1 MTKLY
6 WQYYSYFKIMI
17 MGEVMKKY
25 WEEFKSLYNITGILK
40 YSLIISILLLVIDY
54 YNLPTKSISSSFNK
68 SVLFLVILFIIVS
81 LFELHI
87 FNSLKIKIVNDLD
100 AMIIC
105 SIIASLIYMIISSLM
120 INIFNY
126 RIYIGLAFSLVCI
139 FIIVYRLNQ
148 LKEVNSNNDNRS
160 RVYTLKDLYNGDID
174 NGDGLVFINE
184 EDIDYDLLNRGGI
197 IEDLYNTIT
206 QYSPKRKFV
215 ISLEGKWGSGKT
227 TILNILKKTIRD
239 KNEDIIVI
247 DDFDPWSY
255 NDQGSLFRGMF
266 DTLLSESGIK
276 YSISKSKEIVDNLYN
291 ALFND
296 SNKKKIKALGI
307 YNTDNLKQ
315 VNKIKAM
322 MNKYLEVNNK
332 RVVFIIDNIDRIE
345 KENITLLFK
354 LVNNILDL
362 EYVTYILS
370 FDDEQIKK
378 IMESNLSIDYD
389 YLKKIVQLQVK
400 VPEIDSD
407 VKSRVINVCTDRLLI
422 MYGENTR
429 NLKKYE
435 NLNKLLNEVIFD
447 IRDFKRFINSILSF
461 HYKSKRYLN
470 INEILIMELIKI
482 NNRELYESIWE
493 NKKYFISHDKVFD
506 TELFMILDK
515 SKFNEE
521 GKVYFERL
529 FAKNENKK
537 YLNVL
542 AAIFPYVNK
551 YNRNEQLEYNENM
564 IFYSDGEYAKIIKKR
579 SICSAK
585 FFELYFTHTKNEFIV
600 INELVEIFIKLLN
613 NSDSVEDI
621 LELLKSSLKNIPK
634 GGDKVFVDTVY
645 LYLDEIDRRVFLN
658 FSIALLEGIEIIQD
672 MSNSFVL
679 SPREKVLAIISELLL
694 SIEEIEFDFFIQR
707 FKSDFK
713 SIKFITSIYNW
724 MENNRKVPT
733 DIINN
738 RAKKLDEI
746 RKQIAN
752 YIYDNNI
759 DIYKEYYCRNNIWSL
774 YHILKDSCIDIKL
787 YVSKILN
794 SENIFR
800 FLYDVTRETTSN
812 LGYGYSIER
821 ENLLTL
827 ASIEMIDKLLE
838 ERVYI
843 SEDEKFILEIYNY
856 FKEDRKDSWGDPAG
870 ILLDAPKKLNL

>member
-1 MTKLY
+1 
-6 WQYYSYFKIMI
+6 
-17 MGEVMKKY
+17 MKKY

-54 YNLPTKSISSSFNK
+54 HNLPTKAISSSFNK
-68 SVLFLVILFIIVS
+68 SVLFLLILFIIIS
-81 LFELHI
+81 LLELNI

-105 SIIASLIYMIISSLM
+105 SISTSFIYMSISYLM
-120 INIFNY
+120 VNMFNY
-126 RIYIGLAFSLVCI
+126 RIYIGLIFSLCCI
-139 FIIVYRLNQ
+139 LIIVYRVNK
-148 LKEVNSNNDNRS
+148 LKQANSNNENRS
-160 RVYTLKDLYNGDID
+160 RVYTLKDLFNGDID
-174 NGDGLVFINE
+174 NCDGLVFINE

-197 IEDLYNTIT
+197 IENLYNIIT

-227 TILNILKKTIRD
+227 TILNILKNRIRD
-239 KNEDIIVI
+239 KNEDIVVI

-266 DTLLSESGIK
+266 DTLLNESGIK
-276 YSISKSKEIVDNLYN
+276 YSISKSKEIVDNLYD

-296 SNKKKIKALGI
+296 SNKKRIKALGI
-307 YNTDNLKQ
+307 YNSDKLKQ

-322 MNKYLEVNNK
+322 MNKYLQVNNK

-378 IMESNLSIDYD
+378 IMENNLKIDYN
-389 YLKKIVQLQVK
+389 YLKKIIQLQVK

-407 VKSRVINVCTDRLLI
+407 VKSRVINECTNKLLI
-422 MYGENTR
+422 MYGEDSKD
-429 NLKKYE
+429 LKRYE

-447 IRDFKRFINSILSF
+447 IRDFKRFVNSILSF
-461 HYKSKRYLN
+461 HYNSKKFLN
-470 INEILIMELIKI
+470 INEILIMELIKV
-482 NNRELYESIWE
+482 NNRQLYESIWE
-493 NKKYFISHDKVFD
+493 NKKYFISHDKVFSE
-506 TELFMILDK
+506 ELFMILDT
-515 SKFNEE
+515 SIFNKE
-521 GKVYFERL
+521 GKEYFDRL
-529 FAKNENKK
+529 FSNSNNKK

-542 AAIFPYVNK
+542 AEIFPYVNK
-551 YNRNEQLEYNENM
+551 YNRNAQLEYSGNIIVNND
-564 IFYSDGEYAKIIKKR
+564 SEYEQIIKNR

-613 NSDSVEDI
+613 NSCSVEDI
-621 LELLKSSLKNIPK
+621 LRLLKLSFKNIPN
-634 GGDKVFVDTVY
+634 GGEKVFVDTVY
-645 LYLDEIDRRVFLN
+645 LYLDEIDRKVFLN
-658 FSIALLEGIEIIQD
+658 FSIALLEGIGIIQD
-672 MSNSFVL
+672 MAQPFSLN
-679 SPREKVLAIISELLL
+679 PREKVLVIISDLLL
-694 SIEEIEFDFFIQR
+694 EIEEIEFDIFIQR
-707 FKSDFK
+707 FKNNFK
-713 SIKFITSIYNW
+713 SIKFINYIYKW
-724 MENNRKVPT
+724 MENNRKADK
-733 DIINN
+733 DIITN
-738 RAKKLDEI
+738 RRKKLDEI

-759 DIYKEYYCRNNIWSL
+759 DIYKDYYYRHNIWSL
-774 YHILKDSCIDIKL
+774 YHILKGSGRDIKL
-787 YVSKILN
+787 YVSRVLN

-812 LGYGYSIER
+812 LGYSYSIER

-827 ASIEMIDKLLE
+827 ASIDIVDKSLDG
-838 ERVYI
+838 RVYI
-843 SEDEKFILEIYNY
+843 SEDEKFLLEIYNY
-856 FKEDRKDSWGDPAG
+856 FKEDRQDSWGDPAG
-870 ILLDAPKKLNL
+870 ILLDSSKKFNL